1 MVNGVT
7 IIDFWCCSTL
17 LFIEVT
23 YSNKFFSNKTWL
35 CSWKCKRKRNF
46 CKISLCAVLLF
57 QYRLR
62 SWRNRG
68 NMKKKCA
75 RLIFIEGEKNGET
88 FNRRCDFWNV
98 VLKGSSPCSLPFRG
112 KFYTNSILSC
122 DWKGID
128 LRNDKILGNF
138 LDSVLLELIII
149 VAVIVVVIITAFVY
163 STI

>member
-88 FNRRCDFWNV
+88 FNRRCNFWNV
-98 VLKGSSPCSLPFRG
+98 VLKGGLSLFPSLQREILYQLYSKLWLKRYWSSKWQNIRKFFRLSS
-112 KFYTNSILSC
+112 FRVNNNSGSNSSSNNHCLCI
-122 DWKGID
+122 
-128 LRNDKILGNF
+128 
-138 LDSVLLELIII
+138 
-149 VAVIVVVIITAFVY
+149 
-163 STI
+163 